1 MKPIIAFFTVVLF
14 VLTGTLHAQVSEQI
28 FKAGAYRGVMTV
40 TTSVDGFGESS
51 TVLRVR
57 GRSTGDSTMRII
69 GAPQLAQGTLGGSD
83 DLPVKLFR
91 VEFFAPTNS
100 MIITEIY
107 NADYTGTAGGVA
119 LNAVSVRGNSVRAT
133 AIFQHDL
140 GELAVN
146 YTVKLQLTR
155 TGK

>member
-1 MKPIIAFFTVVLF
+1 MKPIIALFTIVLV
-14 VLTGTLHAQVSEQI
+14 VLTGTLHAQVPEQI

-51 TVLRVR
+51 TVLKVR

-69 GAPQLAQGTLGGSD
+69 GAPQLAQGILGDSD

-91 VEFFAPTNS
+91 VEFFAATSS
-100 MIITEIY
+100 MIILEIF
-107 NADYTGTAGGVA
+107 NADYTGAAGGVA
-119 LNAVSVRGNSVRAT
+119 LNTVTVRGNSVRAT
-133 AIFQHDL
+133 AIFQQDL